1 MIWHNCYID
10 NLIYYGKVLKITETT
25 DGKILLIETGEDKK
39 VSYMNI
45 HINAVYGI
53 DEKEGNNIATEQAM
67 LALCSMIKMRDGKR
81 LYDFR

>member
-1 MIWHNCYID
+1 MSFR
-10 NLIYYGKVLKITETT
+10 LS
-25 DGKILLIETGEDKK
+25 DG
-39 VSYMNI
+39 SFA
-45 HINAVYGI
+45 HGI

>member
-1 MIWHNCYID
+1 MIIALCSLGID
-10 NLIYYGKVLKITETT
+10 PKT
-25 DGKILLIETGEDKK
+25 DERFIKNGNSVFDALMSFRLSDG
-39 VSYMNI
+39 SFA
-45 HINAVYGI
+45 HGI